1 MTEIRDLRKRAV
13 LPIGTVIELTDLS
26 ARQIR
31 YYEAQGLIQP
41 QRTAGNHRLYALV
54 DVETLLDIKAQLD
67 SGLTLA
73 EVKRFRRPKAKHT
86 SDAEARQMLRA
97 ELMNQSRFNQT
108 PQVKQGFQP

>member
-13 LPIGTVIELTDLS
+13 LPIGTVIQLTELS

-41 QRTAGNHRLYALV
+41 ERTPGNHRLYALR
-54 DVETLLDIKAQLD
+54 DVEDLLSIKEQLD

-73 EVKRFRRPKAKHT
+73 RSNGSVISNNSKIVMQRSGKCCEQN
-86 SDAEARQMLRA
+86 S
-97 ELMNQSRFNQT
+97 
-108 PQVKQGFQP
+108 

>member
-13 LPIGTVIELTDLS
+13 LPIGTVIQLTELS

-41 QRTAGNHRLYALV
+41 ERTPGNHRLYALR
-54 DVETLLDIKAQLD
+54 DVEDLLSIKEQLD

-73 EVKRFRRPKAKHT
+73 EVKRFRDKQQQQN
-86 SDAEARQMLRA
+86 SDAEVRQMLRA
-97 ELMNQSRFNQT
+97 ELMNQSRFNQ
-108 PQVKQGFQP
+108 PPRVKQGF